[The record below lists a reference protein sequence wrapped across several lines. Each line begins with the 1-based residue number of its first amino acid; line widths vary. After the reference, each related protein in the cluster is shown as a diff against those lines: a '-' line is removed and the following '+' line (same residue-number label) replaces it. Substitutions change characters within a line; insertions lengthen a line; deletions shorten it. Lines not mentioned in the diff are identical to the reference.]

1 MRFFPK
7 NTVNPPT
14 EIGDNTSGSLL
25 LGLGRGAQ
33 ASRLCGDWFTS
44 SRQLAPKSPPTHTG
58 GRPVPLSRVFF
69 TNAASS
75 RSGFSLIEVTIAIGI
90 VGFAVLALVGTM
102 GVGTRTLG
110 SAVSYSMQ
118 AQITQNVMGSL
129 KLSDFT
135 MLTNNSPNGWNGA
148 NLYFDE
154 RGVSVTTPSLAIYT
168 ANITISNNVNGNT
181 NLARATL
188 SIFRNNN
195 TNDTYTAATFIA
207 NNGQ

>member
-1 MRFFPK
+1 MRFSQK
-7 NTVNPPT
+7 NRVNPQ
-14 EIGDNTSGSLL
+14 NK
-25 LGLGRGAQ
+25 GARP
-33 ASRLCGDWFTS
+33 SRPRGDWSTC
-44 SRQLAPKSPPTHTG
+44 SRPPEPKSPLALTG
-58 GRPVPLSRVFF
+58 ETPVPLFKNFF
-69 TNAASS
+69 TTVANS

-90 VGFAVLALVGTM
+90 VGFAVLALLGTL
-102 GVGTRTLG
+102 GVGSRALG

-154 RGVSVTTPSLAIYT
+154 RGVSVATPSLAIYT
-168 ANITISNNVNGNT
+168 ANITVTNNVNGNT
-181 NLARATL
+181 NLARAIL
-188 SIFRNNN
+188 SIVKNSN
-195 TNDTYTAATFIA
+195 TNDTYTVATYIA

>member
-7 NTVNPPT
+7 NRFNLQNKGARPSRPCAQARSLVPVGVSKLT
-14 EIGDNTSGSLL
+14 SLL
-25 LGLGRGAQ
+25 
-33 ASRLCGDWFTS
+33 
-44 SRQLAPKSPPTHTG
+44 TG
-58 GRPVPLSRVFF
+58 GTPVLLSRKFF
-69 TNAASS
+69 TTAASF

-90 VGFAVLALVGTM
+90 VGFAVLALLGTL

-135 MLTNNSPNGWNGA
+135 MLTNASPDGWDGA
-148 NLYFDE
+148 KLYFDE
-154 RGVSVTTPSLAIYT
+154 RGVSTTNSAMAIYT
-168 ANITISNNVNGNT
+168 ATVNITPSVTNLGVTNGTT

-188 SIFRNNN
+188 SIVKNNN
-195 TNDTYTAATFIA
+195 TNNTYTVATYIA

>member
-7 NTVNPPT
+7 SPVNPSA
-14 EIGDNTSGSLL
+14 EAENNIAALR
-25 LGLGRGAQ
+25 LGAV
-33 ASRLCGDWFTS
+33 
-44 SRQLAPKSPPTHTG
+44 SPPRTG
-58 GRPVPLSRVFF
+58 GEQFF
-69 TNAASS
+69 PGTAASTQ
-75 RSGFSLIEVTIAIGI
+75 SGFSLIEVTIAIGI

-102 GVGTRTLG
+102 GVGSRTLG
-110 SAVSYSMQ
+110 SAVSRSMQ

-154 RGVSVTTPSLAIYT
+154 RGVSTTNASLAIYT
-168 ANITISNNVNGNT
+168 ATVNITTPITISAGASGNT
-181 NLARATL
+181 NLALASL
-188 SIFRNNN
+188 SIVKNNN
-195 TNDTYTAATFIA
+195 TNDTYRVATYIA

>member
-7 NTVNPPT
+7 NRVTPQNKGAWPSRPCAPAQSLVPVCASKLT
-14 EIGDNTSGSLL
+14 SLL
-25 LGLGRGAQ
+25 
-33 ASRLCGDWFTS
+33 
-44 SRQLAPKSPPTHTG
+44 TG
-58 GRPVPLSRVFF
+58 ETPVLLSRKIS
-69 TNAASS
+69 TTTTASA

-102 GVGTRTLG
+102 GVGSRTLG
-110 SAVSYSMQ
+110 SAVSRSMQ

-148 NLYFDE
+148 KLYFDE
-154 RGVSVTTPSLAIYT
+154 RGVSITNASLAIYT
-168 ANITISNNVNGNT
+168 AIVNITPSVTNLGAASGNT
-181 NLARATL
+181 NLALASL
-188 SIFRNNN
+188 SIVKNSN
-195 TNDTYTAATFIA
+195 TNDTYTVATYIA

>member
-7 NTVNPPT
+7 NTVNQPT
-14 EIGDNTSGSLL
+14 ETGDETSGSLL

-33 ASRLCGDWFTS
+33 ASRQCGK
-44 SRQLAPKSPPTHTG
+44 RVL
-58 GRPVPLSRVFF
+58 LSI
-69 TNAASS
+69 

-90 VGFAVLALVGTM
+90 VGFAVLALVGTL
-102 GVGTRTLG
+102 GVGSRTLG

-129 KLSDFT
+129 KLSDFSV
-135 MLTNNSPNGWNGA
+135 LTNTSPNGWNGA

-154 RGVSVTTPSLAIYT
+154 RGVSTTNSSLAIYT
-168 ANITISNNVNGNT
+168 ATVNITTPITLSGAASANT

-188 SIFRNNN
+188 SIVKNNN
-195 TNDTYTAATFIA
+195 TNDTC
-207 NNGQ
+207 

>member
-1 MRFFPK
+1 MRFFQK
-7 NTVNPPT
+7 NRVNPQNKGARPSRPCAQARSLVPVGVSKLT
-14 EIGDNTSGSLL
+14 SLL
-25 LGLGRGAQ
+25 
-33 ASRLCGDWFTS
+33 
-44 SRQLAPKSPPTHTG
+44 TG
-58 GRPVPLSRVFF
+58 GTPVLLSRNFF
-69 TNAASS
+69 TTVANS

-90 VGFAVLALVGTM
+90 VGFAVLALLGTL

-154 RGVSVTTPSLAIYT
+154 RGVSITNASLAIYT
-168 ANITISNNVNGNT
+168 ATVNITPSVTNLGAMNGNT

-188 SIFRNNN
+188 SIVKNNN
-195 TNDTYTAATFIA
+195 TNDTYTVATFIA